1 MQYSNDNSMCQ
12 VHRFHFSSRHTG
24 LWAGQAA
31 TWHLRLQYRSVLC
44 GHAPHRLSPIFLA
57 HTEQG
62 TMVLPRLSR
71 SSSTDCRSRMPHA
84 ALERA
89 LAFLSDRVVH
99 ALLELVVCHP
109 SLVGHLTGLATR
121 GRLAKMNPCFFGP
134 GAGGQTRVHTMT
146 AGVFSISF
154 SGLRAAGT
162 LLLSSSSSF
171 TLISQNL

>member
-1 MQYSNDNSMCQ
+1 MSSAPLSFFKPAHGPMGRPSCYLALATAISLRALWTRPASLEPDLLGAYGARHDGPAALEQ
-12 VHRFHFSSRHTG
+12 VVLHG
-24 LWAGQAA
+24 LQ
-31 TWHLRLQYRSVLC
+31 
-44 GHAPHRLSPIFLA
+44 
-57 HTEQG
+57 E
-62 TMVLPRLSR
+62 
-71 SSSTDCRSRMPHA
+71 PHA